1 MKIALSIDS
10 ACDIPQ
16 EIIKN
21 NNIFVM
27 PYFIMLGDREC
38 VDGEISQKEIYDY
51 VKQTGILPKTGAVG
65 VEQFK
70 EYFQNILK
78 SYDEVIHITLSS
90 KMTSSTSNAIEA
102 SASIP
107 NVHIVDSKSLS
118 SGIGLVALA
127 CLDKIKEGKNVDT
140 IVKELEEIIPK
151 VQASFLV
158 DTLKFLYK
166 GGRCSALSSLMATLL
181 KIKPKISVIDG
192 KMEVTKKY
200 LGNINSSLIK
210 YVNDTLAGNNPDKK
224 RAFVTHSS
232 PMEISPKIV
241 ELLKEYGFEEVYDCL
256 ASSTISSHCGPNTLG
271 ILFVNN

>member
-1 MKIALSIDS
+1 MKVALSIDS

-16 EIIKN
+16 EIIKQ

-38 VDGEISQKEIYDY
+38 IDGKISQTEIFDY
-51 VKQTGILPKTGAVG
+51 VKQTGILPKTAAVG

-102 SASIP
+102 SATMS

-127 CLDKIKEGKNVDT
+127 CLDKIQEGKDAKT
-140 IVKELEEIIPK
+140 IVQELNLIIPK

-181 KIKPKISVIDG
+181 KIKPKIAVIDG
-192 KMEVTKKY
+192 KMDVTKKY
-200 LGNINSSLIK
+200 WGNINSSLIK
-210 YVNDTLAGNNPDKK
+210 YVNDTLKENNPDKK

-241 ELLKEYGFEEVYDCL
+241 EMLKEYGFEEVYDCL

-271 ILFVNN
+271 ILFVNK